1 MSIDIDILQQFFAA
15 INRNDVEAACQDLA
29 PDVVRVEPPG
39 FPTSGTYRGIAAF
52 KQQFVTGRG
61 QWAEGACTPEQFL
74 QNGNKIV
81 AYVHVLVRLQGA
93 SDWGRRTH
101 SRRIHHP
108 RGQDRR
114 VHNVPRTI
122 RGPALG
128 RHSNSSSAIVLAQ
141 ER

>member
-93 SDWGRRTH
+93 SDWVDA
-101 SRRIHHP
+101 RIAD
-108 RGQDRR
+108 GFI
-114 VHNVPRTI
+114 I
-122 RGPALG
+122 REGKIAEFITFPERSEALRWAG
-128 RHSNSSSAIVLAQ
+128 IQIPQAP
-141 ER
+141 